1 MLETKRRD
9 RSPTEAGTPKSLATY
24 LDRIRFD
31 PAECRTVS
39 RRIDPQNFEVT
50 AILEHLDGRKEYP
63 TVVFENPLDMHGE
76 PSRFQLVS
84 NLFATR
90 ERCADMLEI
99 PRAESG
105 RQLGPRYAE
114 LVNQKREPVVVDSD
128 SAPAQAHV
136 LQGKQADM
144 HILPAVRHFEMDLGA
159 VLTMALAMHQ
169 PGEDFYNITFVKTF
183 PETGDRGGL
192 TIHSAHMSRIT
203 RAWERRGQPFPVVNI
218 LGHHP
223 AFWLGSMA
231 STPWGDNE
239 YATVGG
245 FLREPLR
252 LAPSVTW
259 GRDFLVP
266 ADAEIIIEGEIDAVE
281 RTIVDPFGE
290 ISRQYQPQE
299 LAPVMHVKAITYR
312 DGAMLQD
319 IFSGHPEHMLLGSI
333 PREGSLMKHLR
344 QTVGDNVLA
353 VHVPN
358 SGVGRFTAY
367 IAMSKTSEG
376 QPKLAALQA
385 IAQAQ
390 NLQTV
395 VVVDD
400 DIDVFNEE
408 DVLWAVNTYVDPA
421 RDIDLIKN
429 LRPPSDP
436 RGLGSSRVLIDA
448 TRPTHKAFPTRLRVP
463 PEAMEK
469 VRLEEWL
476 DPAPGRGES

>member
-1 MLETKRRD
+1 MLET
-9 RSPTEAGTPKSLATY
+9 RSRGGREVSAGAPKSLGAY
-24 LDRIRFD
+24 LDRIRHD
-31 PAECRTVS
+31 PAEFRTVS
-39 RRIDPQNFEVT
+39 RRIVPQSFEVT
-50 AILEHLDGRKEYP
+50 AVLEHLHLRKEFP
-63 TVVFENPLDMHGE
+63 TVFFENPLDVHGN
-76 PSRFQLVS
+76 PSRFPLVS
-84 NLFATR
+84 NLWATR

-99 PRAESG
+99 PRTKAG
-105 RQLGPRYAE
+105 RELGPLYAE
-114 LVNQKREPVVVDSD
+114 LVDQKREPIIVSE
-128 SAPAQAHV
+128 APVQANV
-136 LQGKQADM
+136 LRGDDADM
-144 HILPAVRHFEMDLGA
+144 HLLPVVRHFEMDLGP
-159 VLTMALAMHQ
+159 VLTMALAMRE
-169 PGEDFYNITFVKTF
+169 PDETFYNITFVKTF
-183 PETGDRGGL
+183 PETGRRGGL
-192 TIHSAHMSRIT
+192 TIHSAHMSRMT
-203 RAWERRGQPFPVVNI
+203 RAWERRGRPFPVINI

-252 LAPSVTW
+252 LVPSVTW
-259 GRDFLVP
+259 GKDFLVP
-266 ADAEIIIEGEIDAVE
+266 ADAEIVIEGEIDAVE

-312 DGAMLQD
+312 DGAIMQD

-333 PREGSLMKHLR
+333 PREGSLMRHLR
-344 QTVGDNVLA
+344 QTVGDNVTA
-353 VHVPN
+353 VHVPL
-358 SGVGRFTAY
+358 SGVGRFVAY
-367 IAMSKTSEG
+367 ISLKKTSEG

-385 IAQAQ
+385 IAQAA

-421 RDIDLIKN
+421 RDVDLIKN

-436 RGLGSSRVLIDA
+436 RGLGSSRLLIDA

-463 PEAMEK
+463 PEVMARIK
-469 VRLEEWL
+469 LEEWL
-476 DPAPGRGES
+476 DPVGQEGR